1 MNKDTALKLM
11 AEYAEVFKENG
22 EQDRVITEIATRFPE
37 DGSESKSMRW
47 LGFMQGIIYSR
58 GLCTLDEVKQHSM
71 KQVVDPEDFRF
82 QKRKSAIDIYND
94 RLAEMRGKD
103 GDS

>member
-1 MNKDTALKLM
+1 MTKDTALKLI
-11 AEYAEVFKENG
+11 AEYADVFEYNG
-22 EQDRVITEIATRFPE
+22 EDDRVITEIASRFPE

-58 GLCTLDEVKQHSM
+58 GLCTLDEIKGHSM

-82 QKRKSAIDIYND
+82 EKRRTAIEVYND
-94 RLAEMRGKD
+94 RLAEMRGED